1 MKTLIFATLLGLCN
15 GFMMQPL
22 LGKGFGQ
29 RGSRLVNAIKQ
40 NFPLKTGKL
49 TSATREKPIKG
60 LKLGTLSLLVA
71 LNILGHSYHVQAVDE
86 QQHSTQ
92 QAPDASRGKSDSLIA
107 PLPLTEAL
115 DRIIELGFIDLGSP
129 DFGFLDQDM
138 DLGSPDFG
146 FLDQDMDLGSPD
158 FGFLDFNHESPLSS
172 LHLAAMSGNYDQVRN
187 LLTQTPEM
195 INAQDEDGNTPLHL
209 LAQGRI
215 KFVADIILFDS
226 GDTLDRIYD
235 IEMAQFLLANG
246 AARSLGIKNHKGER
260 PYDIVARHEDLNP
273 VAGMQAVLVKAM
285 YGLYGEDEAG
295 LTALDYALY
304 YREHTLDKSLA
315 QQLIAEGANFQS
327 LRAHNPLD
335 VAAQLADRE
344 GFLALARENGGIA
357 ALVKEKGD
365 YYLQLAVDN
374 INMPVVEL
382 LLDHG
387 GNPNA
392 TDEMGRTPIH
402 SAVLAEDTEALAIL
416 LDRGGNPN
424 ATDKM
429 GRTPLHLIAQHPSIE
444 VEPTL
449 ELLLE
454 HGINFMK
461 KDNEGLTPL
470 DYAEETLASLKA
482 QGAVTTEIER
492 AEKTFRTFRL
502 LTNLSTALEGG
513 LY

>member
-1 MKTLIFATLLGLCN
+1 MKTLIFATLLGLCSS
-15 GFMMQPL
+15 FVMQPL

-40 NFPLKTGKL
+40 KFPLHSGQTYEL
-49 TSATREKPIKG
+49 VKG
-60 LKLGTLSLLVA
+60 LKSGTLSLLVA
-71 LNILGHSYHVQAVDE
+71 LTVLGHGYHAQAVDE
-86 QQHSTQ
+86 QQQPPIPTLKMKL
-92 QAPDASRGKSDSLIA
+92 AEGKPDSLLF
-107 PLPLTEAL
+107 PLPLTGTMDYNI
-115 DRIIELGFIDLGSP
+115 DRDSIDLGFI
-129 DFGFLDQDM
+129 DFGFLDQDI
-138 DLGSPDFG
+138 DLGFVDFG
-146 FLDQDMDLGSPD
+146 FLDQDIDLGFVD

-172 LHLAAMSGNYDQVRN
+172 LHLAAMSGNYDQIRN

-226 GDTLDRIYD
+226 GATLDLIYD

-392 TDEMGRTPIH
+392 TDERGRTPIH
-402 SAVLAEDTEALAIL
+402 MAVLAEDTEALAML
-416 LDRGGNPN
+416 LDHGGNPN

-454 HGINFMK
+454 RGIIMK

-470 DYAEETLASLKA
+470 DYAEETLASLKV
-482 QGAVTTEIER
+482 QGAATTEIER
-492 AEKTFRTFRL
+492 AHKTVRIFRL
-502 LTNLSTALEGG
+502 LTNLGTALEGG